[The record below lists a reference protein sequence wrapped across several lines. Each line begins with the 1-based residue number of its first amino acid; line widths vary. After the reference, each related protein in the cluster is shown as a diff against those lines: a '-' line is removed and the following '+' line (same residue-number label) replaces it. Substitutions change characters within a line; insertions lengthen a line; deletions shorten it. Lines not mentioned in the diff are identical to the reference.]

1 MYRAEWRMPCAVKK
15 MKGRISKEQMTEF
28 VREVLPLSLL
38 DVACM
43 HARSC
48 ACMHGSRGK
57 WGPCLHGS
65 KRSLP
70 KGACHHA
77 MPPHAGIAPACLALP
92 SLLPSCKRTMLT
104 VSARPPTRTPCQ
116 HGKPSANNERGARG
130 QGEMMRSL
138 KHPGIVKLLG
148 VCVENGSFY
157 LVQEIVNGYGNLF
170 DFLHKKNQRLTYW
183 QCVQIAVGICDA
195 MAYLHER
202 HIVHR
207 SRARSLSRSLALS
220 RARARSLT
228 W

>member
-1 MYRAEWRMPCAVKK
+1 
-15 MKGRISKEQMTEF
+15 
-28 VREVLPLSLL
+28 
-38 DVACM
+38 
-43 HARSC
+43 
-48 ACMHGSRGK
+48 
-57 WGPCLHGS
+57 
-65 KRSLP
+65 
-70 KGACHHA
+70 
-77 MPPHAGIAPACLALP
+77 
-92 SLLPSCKRTMLT
+92 
-104 VSARPPTRTPCQ
+104 
-116 HGKPSANNERGARG
+116 
-130 QGEMMRSL
+130 MMRSL

>member
-1 MYRAEWRMPCAVKK
+1 MDA
-15 MKGRISKEQMTEF
+15 
-28 VREVLPLSLL
+28 
-38 DVACM
+38 
-43 HARSC
+43 
-48 ACMHGSRGK
+48 
-57 WGPCLHGS
+57 
-65 KRSLP
+65 
-70 KGACHHA
+70 KGACHHG
-77 MPPHAGIAPACLALP
+77 MPPHAGIAPACLALH
-92 SLLPSCKRTMLT
+92 SLLPSCTYHAHSECTATYEDTLPRQ
-104 VSARPPTRTPCQ
+104 AN
-116 HGKPSANNERGARG
+116 GKPSADNERGARG

-183 QCVQIAVGICDA
+183 QCVQIAIGICDA

-207 SRARSLSRSLALS
+207 YCPPVSRARTLSRSLARLRELCDMVGCQS
-220 RARARSLT
+220 DVLGCVSLGRVCLT